1 MTAWWLRLVPH
12 SWQTEPLTPGGRP
25 ASARPSVLV
34 TREAHAAAEP
44 EAESG

>member
-1 MTAWWLRLVPH
+1 MSAWWLCLVPH
-12 SWQTEPLTPGGRP
+12 SWQTEPLTADGRP